1 MNGTIR
7 QIRRGARLLVAAVML
22 FPLTGL
28 PAQAEQDD
36 LRPVSDFAAIA
47 DSTARAQAIFVE
59 ITRVLHHP
67 RCLNCHTLTDRP
79 FQGEDGHAHIPRV
92 TRGESGFGVPGMYCN
107 SCHRPANYHGMPGNP
122 TWVMAPA
129 SMGWTGF
136 SAAEICLQLKD
147 RSRNGDRSLED
158 IHHHVMEDH
167 LLAYSWNPPAH
178 LESAPGSRD
187 SLGALFRAWIDAG
200 AACPPM
206 EDE

>member
-7 QIRRGARLLVAAVML
+7 QIGQDTRQAVSAVLLLFFAMLLPSGAL
-22 FPLTGL
+22 
-28 PAQAEQDD
+28 AEQDD
-36 LRPVSDFAAIA
+36 LRPVSAFAAIA
-47 DSTARAQAIFVE
+47 DGDTRAQAIFGE
-59 ITRVLHHP
+59 IARVLHHP

-79 FQGEDGHAHIPRV
+79 FQGETGRPHLPRV
-92 TRGESGFGVPGMYCN
+92 TRGDSGFGVPGLYCS
-107 SCHRPANYHGMPGNP
+107 SCHRAKNYLIMPGNP

-136 SAAEICLQLKD
+136 TTGDICRQLKD

-158 IHHHVMEDH
+158 LYHHVMEDH

-178 LESAPGSRD
+178 LEPAPGSRA

-200 AACPPM
+200 ASCPG
-206 EDE
+206 